1 MDVYRVGL
9 GMLRVRTSSRAM
21 ASHSPFSSPIL
32 LVKKKDG
39 TWRMCINYRQLNKN
53 AVKDKFPIPVIEELI
68 DELQGAQIFSK
79 LDLRSGYHQI
89 RMGEKDIH
97 KIAFKSHEGHYE
109 FVVMPFGLTNAPL
122 TFQSLMNFFFK
133 AFLRKFTL
141 VFFDDILV
149 YSPSTTDHI
158 HHLRQVLQTMRD
170 YTLFAKQSKC
180 VFGTTTVEY
189 LGHIISTQGVATDP
203 NKIKAMKSWPIP
215 SNIKQLRGFLGL
227 IGYYRRFIKD
237 YACISQPLT
246 VLLKKNAFSWNNEA
260 QVAFENLQQ
269 AMSQALVL
277 ALPNFQE
284 EFIIETDASGYGIGA
299 LDALSRIQ
307 RQGELLSILTALPSN
322 EVQNAITTNW
332 TTDPVLK
339 WGIINSLQDG
349 FLY

>member
-1 MDVYRVGL
+1 MNQAAIDRLVAERVNAAVEAERERQANARRQGNNGAGGQGGAPAARECTFL
-9 GMLRVRTSSRAM
+9 GFMKCNPTVFHGHEGAVELRIAHISAYSMIDTYKIQEALHVQQGPEILGYIGKIHR

-122 TFQSLMNFFFK
+122 TFQSLMNFVFK

-170 YTLFAKQSKC
+170 YTLFAKQRNDDFVVYC
-180 VFGTTTVEY
+180 
-189 LGHIISTQGVATDP
+189 
-203 NKIKAMKSWPIP
+203 
-215 SNIKQLRGFLGL
+215 
-227 IGYYRRFIKD
+227 
-237 YACISQPLT
+237 
-246 VLLKKNAFSWNNEA
+246 
-260 QVAFENLQQ
+260 
-269 AMSQALVL
+269 
-277 ALPNFQE
+277 
-284 EFIIETDASGYGIGA
+284 DASYQGLGA
-299 LDALSRIQ
+299 VLMQREKVIAYESRQ
-307 RQGELLSILTALPSN
+307 LKPNEENYTTHDLELGVIRPN
-322 EVQNAITTNW
+322 QYI
-332 TTDPVLK
+332 
-339 WGIINSLQDG
+339 
-349 FLY
+349 